1 MFLRR
6 QDVIDKFDASFLE
19 DEDGTILFQPPRAVV
34 GLPITWEEYRQTL
47 DAFERVHRA
56 NMLAMWAVLAIAAG
70 FGIFKVIAE
79 DDYLAFF
86 LALGAAWF
94 FSFLLHLR
102 DGMAVLLPL
111 ALRREELE
119 KEWLE
124 RGNL

>member
-19 DEDGTILFQPPRAVV
+19 GEDGQILFQPPRAAV
-34 GLPITWEEYRQTL
+34 GLPITWEEYRLTV

-56 NMLAMWAVLAIAAG
+56 NMLAMWTVMAAAAG
-70 FGIFKVIAE
+70 FGLFKVIAE

-86 LALGAAWF
+86 LALGAAWL

-102 DGMAVLLPL
+102 DGLGVLLPL

-119 KEWLE
+119 KQWLE
-124 RGNL
+124 RVDL